1 MDSVTQFVLGAS
13 VGEAVAGKRA
23 GNWAMLWGGICGTIP
38 DLDVFMRLFYDEVAM
53 LGVHRGF
60 SHSFLFAFL
69 IAPLLAFIQ
78 IKFHKKQEAN
88 YKDWLLLSFL
98 AVVTHPILDAFTVY
112 GTQLFQPFSDYPVAF
127 NSIFIIDLVY
137 TLPFIIALIAIL
149 FFNRTN
155 KKRRLINNIAL
166 IFTTFYLILGLIS
179 KFSADEVFE
188 DNFKK
193 VNLGLINDFS
203 SPSPLNIIL
212 WNSIFIAE
220 NDTAYVAV
228 YSHLDNNKNVKFEKI
243 PRNTHLIQDNLNDEV
258 IKKLMWFSRGLYT
271 IIEEQGELYFIDLRF
286 SRSDFYIKQGGSF
299 IFRFKLIIENNKVVS
314 FERSAPKFNLNKQ
327 TFIDLYNRILG
338 EK

>member
-38 DLDVFMRLFYDEVAM
+38 DLDVLMRFFYDEITM
-53 LGVHRGF
+53 IGVHRGF
-60 SHSFLFAFL
+60 SHSILFAFL

-78 IKFHKKQEAN
+78 FKIHKKQEAN

-127 NSIFIIDLVY
+127 NSIFIIDLFY
-137 TLPFIIALIAIL
+137 TLPFIIGLIIIL
-149 FFNRTN
+149 FFNRHS
-155 KKRRLINNIAL
+155 KKRRLINNIVL
-166 IFTTFYLILGLIS
+166 VFTTFYLLLGLIS
-179 KFSADEVFE
+179 KYSADEVFE
-188 DNFKK
+188 DNFEKYK
-193 VNLGLINDFS
+193 LEVINDFS

-212 WNSIFIAE
+212 WNSIFVAE

-228 YSHLDNNKNVKFEKI
+228 YSHLDSDKNVKFEKI
-243 PRNTHLIQDNLNDEV
+243 ARNTHLIQDNLNDEV

-271 IIEEQGELYFIDLRF
+271 VIEDQGELYFIDLRF
-286 SRSDFYIKQGGSF
+286 SRSDFYISQTGSF
-299 IFRFKLIIENNKVVS
+299 IFKFRLIYDGDKVVNIGR
-314 FERSAPKFNLNKQ
+314 ERPKFDLSKQ
-327 TFIDLYNRILG
+327 TFIDLYNRVLG
-338 EK
+338 D